1 MSRGN
6 YFVAMLL
13 VMVVAIVAGLSPCT
27 AQAKRKKPLSKKD
40 LDQLHVMVRQGSNWK
55 TRSKAAKVLGALR
68 RPESVP
74 HLIRCLRKD
83 DDHLVR
89 GACAWALGALEH
101 PGSLSDLHR
110 IAKSGEPDFVK
121 KQAKKALNHILSR
134 YPRNSPAAGTGF
146 FRIAVEGLRDEV
158 NSGEELTPW
167 VQQYFLEHL
176 IKVGG
181 IEVGT
186 EMDIEVDGEN
196 PDIAESFKP
205 EIMLT
210 FKGGLQKVEKPPGD
224 GAGKVKVKL
233 KVELQL
239 DPVEKVAF
247 KSTTFTGEAP
257 FAGGDAPDDPWAD
270 DPYIE
275 AQKAAVKDAV
285 DKAYV
290 AIASKLKLE

>member
-1 MSRGN
+1 MGTGRYIVALMLVVGVTLLAGHSPISAQSRG
-6 YFVAMLL
+6 
-13 VMVVAIVAGLSPCT
+13 
-27 AQAKRKKPLSKKD
+27 RRPLSKKD
-40 LDQLHVMVRQGSNWK
+40 LDQLHVMLRQGDNWK

-68 RPESVP
+68 RLDSVP

-101 PGSLSDLHR
+101 PGSLTDLHR
-110 IAKSGEPDFVK
+110 IGKSGEPDFVK
-121 KQAKKALNHILSR
+121 KQANKALKHILSR
-134 YPRNSPAAGTGF
+134 YPRNLPPAGRGF
-146 FRIAVEGLRDEV
+146 FRIGVEGLRDRV

-176 IKVGG
+176 IKVEG

-186 EMDIEVDGEN
+186 EMNIEEDGES

-205 EIMLT
+205 EIGLT
-210 FKGGLQKVEKPPGD
+210 FKGGLEKVERPPGS

-233 KVELQL
+233 KIALQL
-239 DPVEKVAF
+239 DPVDKVAF
-247 KSTTFTGEAP
+247 KMTTFVGEAP
-257 FAGGDAPDDPWAD
+257 FAGGDKPDDPWAD

-275 AQKAAVKDAV
+275 AQKVAVKDAV
-285 DKAYV
+285 DKAYIV
-290 AIASKLKLE
+290 IASKLKLK

>member
-1 MSRGN
+1 M
-6 YFVAMLL
+6 
-13 VMVVAIVAGLSPCT
+13 VAIALVASQPT
-27 AQAKRKKPLSKKD
+27 VFAQSRKKKPLSKKD

-110 IAKSGEPDFVK
+110 IGKSGEPAFVK

-134 YPRNSPAAGTGF
+134 YPRNLPPPGKGSY
-146 FRIAVEGLRDEV
+146 RIAVEGLRDRV
-158 NSGEELTPW
+158 NRGEELTPW

-176 IKVGG
+176 IKVEG

-186 EMDIEVDGEN
+186 EMDIEVDGES

-205 EIMLT
+205 EIVIT
-210 FKGGLQKVEKPPGD
+210 FKGGLEKVEKPSGD
-224 GAGKVKVKL
+224 KAGKVKVKL

-239 DPVEKVAF
+239 DPVKKVAF

-257 FAGGDAPDDPWAD
+257 FAGGDAPEDPWAD

-275 AQKAAVKDAV
+275 AQKVAVKVAV
-285 DKAYV
+285 DKAYI
-290 AIASKLKLE
+290 AIASKLKLK

>member
-1 MSRGN
+1 M
-6 YFVAMLL
+6 VMLL
-13 VMVVAIVAGLSPCT
+13 VTMVTLVAGLSPCT
-27 AQAKRKKPLSKKD
+27 AQSRRKKPLSKKD

-68 RPESVP
+68 RPDSVP

-101 PGSLSDLHR
+101 PGSLTDLHR
-110 IAKSGEPDFVK
+110 IAKSGEPEFVK

-134 YPRNSPAAGTGF
+134 YPRNLPKAGTGF
-146 FRIAVEGLRDEV
+146 FRITVIGLRDEV
-158 NSGEELTPW
+158 NSGQELGKW
-167 VQQYFLEHL
+167 VQQYFLDHL
-176 IKVGG
+176 KEVEG
-181 IEVGT
+181 ITFGT
-186 EMDIEVDGEN
+186 EMNIEVDGEN

-205 EIMLT
+205 EIVLS
-210 FKGGLQKVEKPPGD
+210 FKGGLKKVEKPSGN

-239 DPVEKVAF
+239 DPVKKVAF

-257 FAGGDAPDDPWAD
+257 FAGGDAPDDLWAE

-275 AQKAAVKDAV
+275 AQKAAVKVAV

-290 AIASKLKLE
+290 AIASKLKLK